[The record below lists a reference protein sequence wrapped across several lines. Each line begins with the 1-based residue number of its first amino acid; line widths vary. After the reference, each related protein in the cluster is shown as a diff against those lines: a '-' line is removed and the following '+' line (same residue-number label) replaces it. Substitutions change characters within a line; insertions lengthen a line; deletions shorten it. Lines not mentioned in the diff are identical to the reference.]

1 MMVYRLYID
10 PGTGS
15 MLFSIVIGAAATA
28 YFLARALII
37 KLKFLFS
44 GGRVAVNAG
53 ILRPYVI
60 YCEGKQYWN
69 VFKPALDEFEKRGK
83 EILYLASSSDDPVFD
98 ASYRHIKAEY
108 IGEGNKA
115 FSRLNFLSADV
126 VLMTTP
132 GLQVYQLKR
141 SKMVKH
147 YAHVLHMPNDATTYH
162 MFGLDYFDS
171 ILLTGDYQA
180 RDIRRLE
187 QLRGLPPKKLV
198 TVGCSYLD
206 VYNEKLNQLPKEE
219 NHPFTALVSPTWG
232 PSGLLARYGE
242 KLLDPL
248 ANTGWRIIVRPHPQ
262 SRKSEL
268 AILDR
273 LANRY
278 TTAANLI
285 WDYERENIY
294 SMAKADVM
302 ISDFSGIIFD
312 YAFLMDKPFLYAN
325 AGIDLT
331 PYDADD
337 LEDELWQFK
346 TIREIGIE
354 LKEEC
359 FERIADIIVKAAD
372 SETLRNARHE
382 AKNIAWQHRGESGK
396 LIADFMLSE
405 APEGTT

>member
-1 MMVYRLYID
+1 MIVFRLYID

-15 MLFSIVIGAAATA
+15 MLFSIVIGAAATV

-37 KLKFLFS
+37 KLKVLFA
-44 GGRVAVNAG
+44 GGRVTVNAKG
-53 ILRPYVI
+53 ICPYVI

-69 VFKPALDEFEKRGK
+69 VFKPVLDEFERRGK
-83 EILYLASSSDDPVFD
+83 DILYLTSSSDDPVFED
-98 ASYRHIKAEY
+98 SYRHIKAEY

-115 FSRLNFLSADV
+115 FSRLNFLSAGV

-132 GLQVYQLKR
+132 GLNVYQLKR
-141 SKMVKH
+141 SKTVKH
-147 YAHVLHMPNDATTYH
+147 YAHILHMSGDATTYH

-171 ILLTGDYQA
+171 ILLTGNYQTHG
-180 RDIRRLE
+180 IRCLE

-198 TVGCSYLD
+198 TVGCTYLD
-206 VYNEKLNQLPKEE
+206 VYNEKINQLPKEE

-248 ANTGWRIIVRPHPQ
+248 MNTGWRIIIRPHPQ
-262 SRKSEL
+262 SEKSEP
-268 AILDR
+268 AILKR
-273 LANRY
+273 LANHY

-294 SMAKADVM
+294 SLAKADIM

-325 AGIDLT
+325 TGTDLT

-337 LEDELWQFK
+337 LEEELWQFK
-346 TIREIGIE
+346 IIQEIGIE
-354 LKEEC
+354 LKETC
-359 FERIADIIVKAAD
+359 FKTIADVIIQAAD
-372 SETLRNARHE
+372 NEALRKARHK
-382 AKNIAWQHRGESGK
+382 AKDVAWQHRGEAGK
-396 LIADFMLSE
+396 LIADFMLSVT
-405 APEGTT
+405 A